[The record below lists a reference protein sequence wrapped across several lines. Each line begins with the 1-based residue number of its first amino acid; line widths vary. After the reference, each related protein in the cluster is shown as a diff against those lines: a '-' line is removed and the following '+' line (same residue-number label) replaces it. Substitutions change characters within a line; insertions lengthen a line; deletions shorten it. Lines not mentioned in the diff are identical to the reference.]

1 MEKSN
6 FTRRGFVVASAVTA
20 GLMASGVHAATAKQ
34 AETLVSKLV
43 AEINAVIGSGRSE
56 AKMIAEFE
64 NIFNRYADVPTIARY
79 AMGRDSRSAS
89 NAQMSKFTKV
99 FAAYLSRKYGKQFRK
114 FIGGQIEVNGSKP
127 VNQYFE
133 ISTTARLQG
142 ETPFE
147 VLFLVSDKSG
157 QLLFFNMYIEGI
169 NMLLSERTEIG
180 AILDKN
186 RGDIDA
192 MITDLARA
200 G

>member
-1 MEKSN
+1 M
-6 FTRRGFVVASAVTA
+6 
-20 GLMASGVHAATAKQ
+20 
-34 AETLVSKLV
+34 
-43 AEINAVIGSGRSE
+43 
-56 AKMIAEFE
+56 
-64 NIFNRYADVPTIARY
+64 
-79 AMGRDSRSAS
+79 
-89 NAQMSKFTKV
+89 
-99 FAAYLSRKYGKQFRK
+99 
-114 FIGGQIEVNGSKP
+114 NGSKP

>member
-1 MEKSN
+1 MAPNSFLNRRSVLSALIATPFFAPFAVAASN
-6 FTRRGFVVASAVTA
+6 A
-20 GLMASGVHAATAKQ
+20 Q
-34 AETLVSKLV
+34 AETLVTKLV
-43 AEINAVIGSGRSE
+43 AEINRIIASGKSE
-56 AKMIAEFE
+56 SGMIRDFE
-64 NIFNRYADVPTIARY
+64 IMFKQYADVPAIARY
-79 AMGRDSRSAS
+79 ALGRESRNAS
-89 NAQMSKFTKV
+89 ESQLNTFTNE
-99 FAAYLSRKYGKQFRK
+99 FSGYLARKYGKQFRK
-114 FIGGQIEVNGSKP
+114 FIGGRIEVNGSKP

>member
-1 MEKSN
+1 MEQNN
-6 FTRRGFVVASAVTA
+6 FTRRGFVVASTMTA
-20 GLMASGVHAATAKQ
+20 GLWASGVHAATAKQ
-34 AETLVSKLV
+34 AEALVSKLV
-43 AEINAVIGSGRSE
+43 GDINAVIGSGRSE

-114 FIGGQIEVNGSKP
+114 FIGGQIEVQRSK
-127 VNQYFE
+127 VVKNYFE
-133 ISTTARLQG
+133 VSTLAKLKG
-142 ETPFE
+142 EAPFE
-147 VLFLVSDKSG
+147 VQFLVSDRSG
-157 QLLFFNMYIEGI
+157 ELLFFNMFIEGI
-169 NMLLSERTEIG
+169 NMLLSERSEVG

-186 RGDIDA
+186 GGNIDA
-192 MITDLARA
+192 MINQLSKT